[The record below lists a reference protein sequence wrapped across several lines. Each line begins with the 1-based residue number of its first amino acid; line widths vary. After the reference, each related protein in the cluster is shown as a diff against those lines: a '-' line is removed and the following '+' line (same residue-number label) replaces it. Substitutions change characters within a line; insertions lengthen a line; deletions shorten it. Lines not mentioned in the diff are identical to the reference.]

1 MLLSVF
7 SCCSTAAVA
16 AAVKGVGGGCG
27 DGDID
32 SSSVVRQDRTEQ
44 RTATKST
51 VMIQTIID
59 INEFANVYVCVFFR
73 RLSFLFLFFSLR
85 LLLNLYMN
93 S

>member
-16 AAVKGVGGGCG
+16 AAAKGVGGGCG

-32 SSSVVRQDRTEQ
+32 SSSVVRQDRTGQ

-59 INEFANVYVCVFFR
+59 INEFANVYVCVFFAGSPS
-73 RLSFLFLFFSLR
+73 SFSFFR
-85 LLLNLYMN
+85 
-93 S
+93 